1 MYNEG
6 MNPTRLFGVALAAV
20 LLAARHSADPLIQLR
35 ELPAPALAGAGQ
47 HNLAVAPDGRVILS
61 WVDVLPDTSYALRM
75 SVLGG
80 EWSRPRTIAQGRDW
94 FINWADFPAIAVTDR
109 VMVAHWLERNAPRSY
124 AYGIRLSRSTDG
136 GATWSAAV
144 KPHRE
149 TVVHGPQSHA
159 YYGFVSLWPMP
170 DGTVGAAWTDSRN
183 TGDTEEG
190 HGFKNLRVTTWAGT
204 GGLGPEIEVD
214 DGICDCCQT
223 AAAVTSDGPVVVY
236 RDRTPNEIRDIAIVR
251 QVNGAWTPPAIV
263 SADNWNIN
271 ACPVNGP
278 AVAAEGRL
286 VAVAWY
292 TAAGGTRRVKVAFSA
307 DAGATFGAPLHLLHV
322 VQDPYTQP
330 WAAEAFPAPI
340 GDLLF
345 EGVFLAQICAEDGD
359 FTVADSL
366 EAITDK
372 LIRRHPHVFGQ
383 ARARQAMPRG
393 ARHAAHAPAR
403 SSALT
408 ACSCAYWRPTPRGR
422 PG

>member
-170 DGTVGAAWTDSRN
+170 DGTVGAAWTDGRN

-263 SADNWNIN
+263 SADNWTIN

-307 DAGATFGAPLHLLHV
+307 DAGATFGAPVTIDDGRPAGRVGVILLGDGAALVSWLEDTPAGAEVRVRRATPTGERGDAQTVTRTSAGRPSGFPRMVKSGDRV
-322 VQDPYTQP
+322 VFAWRDP
-330 WAAEAFPAPI
+330 
-340 GDLLF
+340 
-345 EGVFLAQICAEDGD
+345 EGGGVG
-359 FTVADSL
+359 
-366 EAITDK
+366 
-372 LIRRHPHVFGQ
+372 
-383 ARARQAMPRG
+383 G
-393 ARHAAHAPAR
+393 ARVRTAVARLAP
-403 SSALT
+403 T
-408 ACSCAYWRPTPRGR
+408 GTN
-422 PG
+422 